1 MEKYGATV
9 IASGVDDLPRSGSGS
24 LRKFQYLKSY
34 QNTRCVP
41 EKGTGTL
48 PERPK
53 PYCRLPP
60 KTGMCRAAVPSWY
73 YIYSIYYI
81 LYTINYILYTIYY
94 ILYTINYIYL
104 SIFLPGTTTQRKAS
118 ASGSL
123 GEDVVG
129 TRTGSKQKRI
139 ACKLV
144 EILQL
149 WSMIAR

>member
-1 MEKYGATV
+1 MPK
-9 IASGVDDLPRSGSGS
+9 
-24 LRKFQYLKSY
+24 
-34 QNTRCVP
+34 
-41 EKGTGTL
+41 KGTGTL

-73 YIYSIYYI
+73 YVYYIYY
-81 LYTINYILYTIYY
+81 IYY

-123 GEDVVG
+123 GEDVGG
-129 TRTGSKQKRI
+129 TQTDSKQKRI
-139 ACKLV
+139 VSKLV

-149 WSMIAR
+149 SSMIVR

>member
-1 MEKYGATV
+1 MEKCGATV
-9 IASGVDDLPRSGSGS
+9 IASGVEDLPRSGSVC

-41 EKGTGTL
+41 KKGTMTL

-73 YIYSIYYI
+73 YIY
-81 LYTINYILYTIYY
+81 NIYY

-104 SIFLPGTTTQRKAS
+104 SIFLPGTTTQRKES

-123 GEDVVG
+123 GEDVGG
-129 TRTGSKQKRI
+129 TRTGSKQERI
-139 ACKLV
+139 ASKLV
-144 EILQL
+144 DLLQL
-149 WSMIAR
+149 SSMIVI